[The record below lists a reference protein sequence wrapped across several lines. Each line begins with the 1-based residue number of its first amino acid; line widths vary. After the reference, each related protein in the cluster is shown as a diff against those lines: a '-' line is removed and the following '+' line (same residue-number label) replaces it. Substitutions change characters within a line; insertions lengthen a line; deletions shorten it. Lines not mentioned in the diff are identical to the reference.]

1 MPRLAKNV
9 GTRRLNLELTDEVRD
24 RLEELRDEMGADSM
38 TEVIRRSLAL
48 LDFAWKM
55 KKQKGRELFFRRPND
70 ETAQK
75 VDVEFF

>member
-9 GTRRLNLELTDEVRD
+9 GTRRLNLELTDQVRD
-24 RLEELRDEMGADSM
+24 RLELLRDEMGADSM

-55 KKQKGRELFFRRPND
+55 KKKDRELFFLRPND
-70 ETAQK
+70 PTAHK